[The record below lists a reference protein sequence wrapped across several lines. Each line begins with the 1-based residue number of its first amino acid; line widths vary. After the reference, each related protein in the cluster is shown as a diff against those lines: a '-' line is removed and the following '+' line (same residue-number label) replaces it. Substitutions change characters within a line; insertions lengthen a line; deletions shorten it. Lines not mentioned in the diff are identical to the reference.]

1 MMDLARIQ
9 QETVR
14 FVTAHS
20 SSGLVLAVYLF
31 GSSLRT
37 DFKDSSDIELAFL
50 VDRHRYR
57 EDAFMATSIVNR
69 IADGIGSAA
78 GREADALILNS
89 ASLEM
94 AHEIVTTGFCLFE
107 LDCDVRL
114 EYEIKI
120 KGMNFDFQPFLSE
133 LRARKIARLRS
144 LEP

>member
-14 FVTAHS
+14 LVTAHS

-37 DFKDSSDIELAFL
+37 DLKDSSDTDLAFL
-50 VDRHRYR
+50 VDRHRYK
-57 EDAFMATSIVNR
+57 EDAFMATSIVHR

-94 AHEIVTTGFCLFE
+94 AHEIIATGFCLFE
-107 LDCDVRL
+107 IDHDMRL

-133 LRARKIARLRS
+133 LRARKIARLPS
-144 LEP
+144 LET

>member
-20 SSGLVLAVYLF
+20 SSGLVLAVYLL

-69 IADGIGSAA
+69 IADGS
-78 GREADALILNS
+78 EAPRG
-89 ASLEM
+89 
-94 AHEIVTTGFCLFE
+94 VKRT
-107 LDCDVRL
+107 
-114 EYEIKI
+114 
-120 KGMNFDFQPFLSE
+120 P
-133 LRARKIARLRS
+133 
-144 LEP
+144 